1 MAVSIVTA
9 KSACFVDS
17 LQLSGNVV
25 ARDEVLV
32 RPDVE
37 GLQIAQVLVED
48 GASVSMGQP
57 LAQLTRP
64 DWMPGSPAKATL
76 TARANGTLVYRQLP
90 VGTPVSARGEPLFRI
105 IRDGEL
111 ELLVELPLAALA
123 KIKPGQTARIDTL
136 DFGELAGA
144 VRLVLP
150 EIDPLT
156 QLGHARI
163 QMLGNPGIRPG
174 AFATALIDMGQS
186 CGAAVPLS
194 SLLYGP
200 QGAIVQVVR
209 DNRIETRQVK
219 VGLFEGKE
227 AEIIEGV
234 AAGDAIVARAG
245 AFLREGDLVRPT
257 P

>member
-1 MAVSIVTA
+1 MPGAPA
-9 KSACFVDS
+9 KST
-17 LQLSGNVV
+17 
-25 ARDEVLV
+25 
-32 RPDVE
+32 
-37 GLQIAQVLVED
+37 I
-48 GASVSMGQP
+48 
-57 LAQLTRP
+57 
-64 DWMPGSPAKATL
+64 

-90 VGTPVSARGEPLFRI
+90 VGMPVSARGEPMFHI

-111 ELLVELPLAALA
+111 ELLVELPLVALA
-123 KIKPGQTARIDTL
+123 KVKPGQTARIETL

-163 QMLGNPGIRPG
+163 QMRSTPGIRPG
-174 AFATALIDMGQS
+174 AFATASIDMGQS

-194 SLLYGP
+194 ALLYGP
-200 QGAIVQVVR
+200 QGSIVQVVR

-219 VGLFEGKE
+219 VGLFEGKN
-227 AEIIEGV
+227 AEILEGV
-234 AAGDAIVARAG
+234 AAGDIVVARAG
-245 AFLREGDLVRPT
+245 AFLREGDFVRPM